1 MAGSTVFLLEHLD
14 PGNISNKKTIS
25 ILRMLSARKG
35 KQKSLPV
42 RESFFRRLNCTWDGN
57 RTHTSVTAH
66 GILSPA
72 CLPVPPPKRP
82 GKTKSTNGAF
92 SF

>member
-1 MAGSTVFLLEHLD
+1 MLILVIKND
-14 PGNISNKKTIS
+14 NIFPIYRLINK
-25 ILRMLSARKG
+25 

-42 RESFFRRLNCTWDGN
+42 REGFFRRLNCTWDGN

-82 GKTKSTNGAF
+82 GKTKSTDGAF